1 MYYFIDFLD
10 LKWQRNVTKVD
21 LKCTMLNNEPER
33 NFYLMHLICASV
45 RNSLRKKNHIFNYD
59 ILGGE
64 NNELG
69 CKSLKIMVKFLI
81 LGCLQI

>member
-1 MYYFIDFLD
+1 MYHVKQWTWKKFPLNAFNLC
-10 LKWQRNVTKVD
+10 
-21 LKCTMLNNEPER
+21 KCKKQ
-33 NFYLMHLICASV
+33 FK
-45 RNSLRKKNHIFNYD
+45 KKNHIFNYD